1 MPYKTRSFNYLLK
14 GGMNDLYESIQ
25 LVVAFW
31 PLQYALQA
39 VEIII
44 VNGKFVPICWLQILR
59 VCSNIIFAQH
69 PSHFIYC
76 H

>member
-1 MPYKTRSFNYLLK
+1 MH
-14 GGMNDLYESIQ
+14 D
-25 LVVAFW
+25 
-31 PLQYALQA
+31 ALQA

-76 H
+76 LIYGLILCTAHLVLFVDDSIHSYQ